1 MKIDPSVL
9 FLKNG
14 PGAASAATAKNGG
27 SAVAPSGPAE
37 TRQIQSL
44 LPSTNGNFDASRVAQ
59 IRESISAG
67 RYQVNT
73 AKIADGLLTSVR
85 ELLNHKPS

>member
-9 FLKNG
+9 FVKSG
-14 PGAASAATAKNGG
+14 SGIASQVTAKNSTSPVATG
-27 SAVAPSGPAE
+27 SVAEA
-37 TRQIQSL
+37 RQPQPL
-44 LPSTNGNFDASRVAQ
+44 LSSTNGSFDASRVAQ

-67 RYQVNT
+67 LYQVNT

-85 ELLNHKPS
+85 ELLSNKSS